1 MSGHSPSDMIKQYQQ
16 RIILLQKEI
25 DSHPFHYMVGY
36 RFNDQ
41 SNYNYRLQREQEI
54 DDLKR
59 RIQEER
65 NREQLLS
72 HNILNAELKQ
82 NGIDIIR
89 EAPTPLDNFIRFM
102 NQGTPIGIIAD
113 AIKPTVQGFSNFL
126 SSPLM
131 PIVLLVGGIAVVIII
146 MKFR

>member
-59 RIQEER
+59 RIQE
-65 NREQLLS
+65 
-72 HNILNAELKQ
+72 
-82 NGIDIIR
+82 
-89 EAPTPLDNFIRFM
+89 
-102 NQGTPIGIIAD
+102 
-113 AIKPTVQGFSNFL
+113 
-126 SSPLM
+126 
-131 PIVLLVGGIAVVIII
+131 
-146 MKFR
+146 